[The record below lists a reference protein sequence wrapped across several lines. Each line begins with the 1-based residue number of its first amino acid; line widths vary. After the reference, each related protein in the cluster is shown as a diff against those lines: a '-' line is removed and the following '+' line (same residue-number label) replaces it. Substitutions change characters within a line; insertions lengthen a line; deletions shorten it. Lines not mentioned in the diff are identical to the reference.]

1 MGSDTLKRRVILV
14 TDGDINAR
22 RAVEMATARVGGRC
36 ISRSAG
42 NPTPL
47 SGEEIIELVKI
58 AKYDPVIVMVD
69 DKGNPNQGQGEQVIE
84 EILKSEEI
92 EVLGVIAVASN
103 TEGVDGV
110 AVDFSINSKGEKVEN
125 AVNKCGTETNSK
137 VLYGDTVDV
146 LNKYKVP
153 VIVGIGDIGKMNG
166 KDDSKIGAPILTK
179 AIEEI
184 LRMNKQGDS
193 NESI

>member
-1 MGSDTLKRRVILV
+1 MIFLKRKVILV
-14 TDGDINAR
+14 TDGDANAR
-22 RAVEMATARVGGRC
+22 RAVEMAATRIGGRC

-47 SGEEIIELVKI
+47 SGEEIIELVKT

-69 DKGNPNQGQGEQVIE
+69 DKGNPRQGQGEQVIE
-84 EILKSEEI
+84 EILKSDEI

-103 TEGVDGV
+103 TEGVNGV
-110 AVDFSINSKGEKVEN
+110 AVDFSINSDGERVER
-125 AVNKCGTETNSK
+125 AVNKCGRETNSK
-137 VLYGDTVDV
+137 VLYGDTVDI
-146 LNKYKVP
+146 LNKYRVP

-166 KDDSKIGAPILTK
+166 KDDSKIGAPVLTR

-184 LRMNKQGDS
+184 LKIA
-193 NESI
+193 E

>member
-1 MGSDTLKRRVILV
+1 MKRNVILV
-14 TDGDINAR
+14 TDGDSIAR
-22 RAVEMATARVGGRC
+22 GAVEMAAARIGGRC

-47 SGEEIIELVKI
+47 TGEEIIELVKI

-69 DKGNPNQGQGEQVIE
+69 DKGNPKQGQGEQVIE
-84 EILKSEEI
+84 EILKSDEI

-103 TEGVDGV
+103 TEGVNGI
-110 AVDFSINSKGEKVEN
+110 AVDFSINSKGEKIEN
-125 AVNKCGTETNSK
+125 AVNKCGVETSSK
-137 VLYGDTVDV
+137 ILYGDTVDV
-146 LNKYKVP
+146 LNKYKIP

-184 LRMNKQGDS
+184 LKIAEQGDS